1 VAALH
6 IRNRSLAEEAAERRR
21 MAEELALA
29 RRIQLGLLP
38 SAPPEV
44 PGWQIRAG
52 SVPSREVS
60 GDYYRVTLR
69 DDGAL
74 VLMVVDVSG
83 KGIAAALLTASI
95 EALAAGYLEIGM
107 PPEEVCDRV
116 CRRLFRRTPPEKY
129 ATAFVAALD
138 PSTGA
143 LRYANAGHNPGFLVR
158 SDGGVETL
166 ASTGPP
172 LGLIAGATRAGA
184 DAVLAPG
191 DLLVLYTDGLTEA
204 TAEPRGGEADE
215 EEYGEPRLAA
225 LCSDLRRLPLDEMV
239 HGIEEDLVRFTGGAL
254 FRDDRTLVLARRM
267 SDRAPEI

>member
-1 VAALH
+1 
-6 IRNRSLAEEAAERRR
+6 
-21 MAEELALA
+21 
-29 RRIQLGLLP
+29 
-38 SAPPEV
+38 
-44 PGWQIRAG
+44 
-52 SVPSREVS
+52 
-60 GDYYRVTLR
+60 
-69 DDGAL
+69 
-74 VLMVVDVSG
+74 
-83 KGIAAALLTASI
+83 
-95 EALAAGYLEIGM
+95 
-107 PPEEVCDRV
+107 
-116 CRRLFRRTPPEKY
+116 
-129 ATAFVAALD
+129 
-138 PSTGA
+138 
-143 LRYANAGHNPGFLVR
+143 
-158 SDGGVETL
+158 VETL